1 MKLRFV
7 SPPQRLRAIQGA
19 LLYLFFG
26 LSFGIEIQSG
36 LQLTNSQHNTLQV
49 NESRAALDRESYLPV
64 ANASG
69 IIHVL
74 LQQDRVGRPFGLLAA
89 SVAHTRS

>member
-1 MKLRFV
+1 VAHK
-7 SPPQRLRAIQGA
+7 QTANIT
-19 LLYLFFG
+19 LYK
-26 LSFGIEIQSG
+26 
-36 LQLTNSQHNTLQV
+36 V
-49 NESRAALDRESYLPV
+49 NESQSALDRESYLPV

-74 LQQDRVGRPFGLLAA
+74 VLQQDLVGRPFGLLAA